1 MLQTILNTGYPFLH
15 VLLISCKKIMLK
27 ATAYNLI
34 PHSSSGSKKTD
45 PIDRSTDS
53 VIDLNRRPS
62 WYFIFSFVVCVFLA
76 TTAVTAKENTLRQQ
90 LEHLQQQTGVGA
102 VAYALVEKDKII
114 ATGGIGQYG
123 LDNKRVVTA
132 DSLFRIGS
140 ITKTFTALAVM
151 KLVEQNQLQLDQAIK
166 TLAPDLPLQNPWPK
180 TPVTLAMLLEHTA
193 GLQDLTREEFDY
205 PTPLSLKAAFT
216 VKPET
221 KKVHWPP
228 GYHYSY
234 SNIGAGYVG
243 RAIEIVTKENYD
255 SWFEREILA
264 ALDMHNSQLHWTNK
278 LQQKLITGYDSDLK
292 KELPY
297 WHTLFRPFGGLNS
310 TARDMARF
318 LLLFTDHLAVNKKI
332 ISAASIKR
340 METAETSLSAK
351 AGLESTYGL
360 GIRSRYFNGQK
371 IYGHGGDADGYLADF
386 AYNKE
391 SHRAYFVVINA
402 FKRDIQQEFTKRL
415 DYWLIEDLAD
425 NEKKLSSPPVKSLSK
440 QSIKALTGDY
450 RKVTKR
456 SPSHGNIQAE
466 TLHIKNVDNEIF
478 KCFSH
483 TKTDVK
489 THVKTKQNK
498 CTKILPVTESLFRT
512 ERQSHASMAFIY
524 APDKNLYLQTGSD
537 NYQKINNK
545 ENKK

>member
-1 MLQTILNTGYPFLH
+1 
-15 VLLISCKKIMLK
+15 MLK
-27 ATAYNLI
+27 ATAYNLS
-34 PHSSSGSKKTD
+34 PHSPSGAKKTD

-76 TTAVTAKENTLRQQ
+76 TTPVTAKENTLRQQ

-166 TLAPDLPLQNPWPK
+166 TLVPDLPLQNPWPK

-255 SWFEREILA
+255 DWFEREILA
-264 ALDMHNSQLHWTNK
+264 ALDMHDSQLHWTKK
-278 LQQKLITGYDSDLK
+278 LQQNLITGYDSDLK
-292 KELPY
+292 KEIPY
-297 WHTLFRPFGGLNS
+297 WHTLFRPFGGLNT

-318 LLLFTDHLAVNKKI
+318 LLLFTDYLAVDNKI
-332 ISAASIKR
+332 ISKAAINR
-340 METAETSLSAK
+340 METAETSLRAK

-360 GIRSRYFNGQK
+360 GIRSHYLNGQK
-371 IYGHGGDADGYLADF
+371 IYGHGGDADGYLAEF
-386 AYNKE
+386 AYSKE
-391 SHRAYFVVINA
+391 SHRGYFVVINA
-402 FKRDIQQEFTKRL
+402 FRPDIMEIFTQQL
-415 DYWLIEDLAD
+415 DSWLIEDLAD
-425 NEKKLSSPPVKSLSK
+425 IEKKPSPPAVKSLPLK
-440 QSIKALTGDY
+440 SIEALTGDY
-450 RKVTKR
+450 REVTKR
-456 SPSHGNIQAE
+456 FPFHDNKQARS
-466 TLHIKNVDNEIF
+466 LHIKNVGNELF
-478 KCFSH
+478 RCFSH
-483 TKTDVK
+483 TKTD
-489 THVKTKQNK
+489 VKTKQNK

-524 APDKNLYLQTGSD
+524 APDKNLYLQTGFK